1 MNFVSKIIIVEFV
14 KSLFLGKNWNF
25 NTVCIVFNYVSL
37 AMRHQQ
43 IEKVH
48 QEDRIRFRAR
58 TGFDPDQQKN
68 HSFSGSQ
75 LMIKPT
81 LEFAYLAKASS
92 GYSLAWHGA
101 AGGWR
106 TEFFSDSEFSGW
118 GRHHNSA
125 FRNPKLKL

>member
-1 MNFVSKIIIVEFV
+1 MHFQFWHKNSQMALN
-14 KSLFLGKNWNF
+14 SLLDKNWNF
-25 NTVCIVFNYVSL
+25 YAVCIAFNYVSL

-81 LEFAYLAKASS
+81 LEFAYLAKGSS
-92 GYSLAWHGA
+92 FRLV
-101 AGGWR
+101 
-106 TEFFSDSEFSGW
+106 TLFPDS
-118 GRHHNSA
+118 
-125 FRNPKLKL
+125 

>member
-1 MNFVSKIIIVEFV
+1 MYSIQLCIIGDEA
-14 KSLFLGKNWNF
+14 SANRESSSRGP
-25 NTVCIVFNYVSL
+25 Y
-37 AMRHQQ
+37 Q
-43 IEKVH
+43 I
-48 QEDRIRFRAR
+48 RAR